1 MSVRWSM
8 WQAELERISPFA
20 EEWNPGLAED
30 FLRGVQDLVGKKR
43 AQREA
48 VEKLAEE
55 LRFLRTSYTQTLAF
69 FDLERA
75 CEGWSA
81 ANCPGAEVERVI
93 QLLAQWR
100 GNLLRYN
107 GVFPPAEEKVRSYMA
122 LHEWCLEAEAAMAAI
137 RPGFGAL
144 NNLLAPPK
152 AEVPAPEPPAE
163 TVVAAPAPTEVPT
176 EPESG
181 IAVALGQI
189 GSTGVWLKTEATDK
203 RRYGF

>member
-20 EEWNPGLAED
+20 EEWNAGLAED
-30 FLRGVQDLVGKKR
+30 FLRGVQELVGRKR

-55 LRFLRTSYTQTLAF
+55 LRYLRTSYTQTLAF

-75 CEGWSA
+75 CETWSA
-81 ANCPGAEVERVI
+81 ANCPGGEVERVI

-107 GVFPPAEEKVRSYMA
+107 GVFPPAEEKVRNYLA
-122 LHEWCLEAEAAMAAI
+122 LHEWCREAESAMTAI

-144 NNLLAPPK
+144 NNLLGPQP
-152 AEVPAPEPPAE
+152 AEAPELEPEPE
-163 TVVAAPAPTEVPT
+163 PVAAAAAVSEAST
-176 EPESG
+176 EPEPG

-189 GSTGVWLKTEATDK
+189 GSTGVWLKPGSEET